1 MHDMWALNS
10 TEHFLNN
17 PKQTK
22 YSFKDTQNNLIKK
35 IIFRDKKNYSKK
47 KYLYCC
53 K

>member
-1 MHDMWALNS
+1 MWALNS

-22 YSFKDTQNNLIKK
+22 YSFKDTQNNFIKK
-35 IIFRDKKNYSKK
+35 IIFGIQKKIISKK